1 MYVICISFVKL
12 IPKCL
17 LFWCYCKC
25 FKIFFC
31 LFSARVWK
39 SNWFLYIDIIF
50 SLYSLANT
58 NSLWI
63 LLDYVHTQLWHLQ
76 IMNSVSLF
84 QLFYAF
90 KIFSCYI
97 PLLRTSSIML
107 NRSSDD
113 SYACH
118 ASHFQDKD
126 LYNSP
131 IVYDVFYKFLVD
143 VFIWWNTFFP
153 SLHH

>member
-1 MYVICISFVKL
+1 MICISFVKL

-31 LFSARVWK
+31 LFSAGVWK

-58 NSLWI
+58 NSLCI
-63 LLDYVHTQLWHLQ
+63 LLDYVHTQLRHLQ
-76 IMNSVSLF
+76 IMSSVSSF

-90 KIFSCYI
+90 KHFSCYI
-97 PLLRTSSIML
+97 PLLRTSSKML
-107 NRSSDD
+107 NRNSDG

-131 IVYDVFYKFLVD
+131 IVYDVFYKFLVE
-143 VFIWWNTFFP
+143 VFIWLNKFFP